1 MKKRVSLAAFWDSLI
16 ERGGTWD
23 YIEKEGNKFARDHN
37 LKTRTSEILIRAH
50 INFRLK
56 KDQNYLGKRNVTT
69 KGIE

>member
-1 MKKRVSLAAFWDSLI
+1 MEKRQSLAAFWDSLI
-16 ERGGTWD
+16 EKGGTWD
-23 YIEKEGNKFARDHN
+23 YIEKEGNIFARSHN

-56 KDQNYLGKRNVTT
+56 KDPNYLGKRKVTA

>member
-1 MKKRVSLAAFWDSLI
+1 MKKRMSLATFWDSLI
-16 ERGGTWD
+16 EKGGTWD
-23 YIEKEGNKFARDHN
+23 YIENEGNKFARSHN

-56 KDQNYLGKRNVTT
+56 KDPNYLGKRKVTA